1 MNAPAKTSMQWKQL
15 AATHQL
21 DADGLMHASIH
32 LADIHTGY
40 DFVVTVTGYP
50 AVNAGYWA
58 GAVAAAAEMFRNAA
72 GMDPLPGTTLVPRTK
87 SH

>member
-1 MNAPAKTSMQWKQL
+1 MTSAVKTSMQWKQL

-40 DFVVTVTGYP
+40 DFVVTVTGHH
-50 AVNAGYWA
+50 ATNAGYWA
-58 GAVAAAAEMFRNAA
+58 GAVAAAAELFRNAA
-72 GMDPLPGTTLVPRTK
+72 GMDPLPATILVPRTN
-87 SH
+87 HH